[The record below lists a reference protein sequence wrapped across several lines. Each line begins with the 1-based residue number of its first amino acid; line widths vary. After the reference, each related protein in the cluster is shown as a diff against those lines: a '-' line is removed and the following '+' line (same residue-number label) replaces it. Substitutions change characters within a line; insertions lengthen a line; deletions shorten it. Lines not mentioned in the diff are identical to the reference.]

1 MIPLTAVATSRPTAS
16 PWMASLYAGLATAVA
31 GVITSLLVQME
42 IPWLYILGHLLIGA
56 GPVVGYQLA
65 TGKFGQWKPVIL
77 GLIGAIV
84 PFLSVI
90 LWPILVGIGMKNQS
104 VLRLLLGSIIGA
116 VLAILVFL
124 TLGNFIG
131 QDPKWFATGYTVA
144 AAFWGGSL
152 GAAMV
157 AWGKDAEGA
166 A

>member
-1 MIPLTAVATSRPTAS
+1 MIPLAAVATTRPAAS
-16 PWMASLYAGLATAVA
+16 PWMASLYAGVATAVA

-42 IPWLYILGHLLIGA
+42 IPWLYFLGHLLIGA
-56 GPVVGYQLA
+56 GPVLGYQMA
-65 TGKFGQWKPVIL
+65 TGKIGAWKPVIF
-77 GLIGAIV
+77 GLIGAIL
-84 PFLSVI
+84 PFVSII

-124 TLGNFIG
+124 ILGNAIG

-152 GAAMV
+152 GAVMV
-157 AWGKDAEGA
+157 AWAKDDESA